1 MDLEKELNLHP
12 KGVCHYK
19 SDIPYLLYTKD
30 NWHEIK
36 EFCAPFPVE
45 KTERGA
51 TDGRA
56 IIDLPSGNESFEFG
70 MILIKLGPKRILLFN
85 QTDFD
90 ELFELS

>member
-1 MDLEKELNLHP
+1 MDLEKELALHP

-30 NWHEIK
+30 NWREIK
-36 EFCAPFPVE
+36 AFCAPFQVE
-45 KTERGA
+45 KTERG
-51 TDGRA
+51 TVDGRA

-70 MILIKLGPKRILLFN
+70 MILVKLGSKRILLFN